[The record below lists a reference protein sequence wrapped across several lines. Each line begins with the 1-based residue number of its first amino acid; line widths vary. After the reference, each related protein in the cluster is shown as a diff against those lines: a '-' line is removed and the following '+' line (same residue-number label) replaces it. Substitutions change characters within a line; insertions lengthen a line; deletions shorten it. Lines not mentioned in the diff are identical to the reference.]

1 MLFSGGGGDTIPSV
15 STPGELK
22 SCTHRTLVR
31 CVQLFSSPGLGFNKT
46 PGLGFNKTY

>member
-22 SCTHRTLVR
+22 SCTHRTSACQRMENINYTLAYGTG
-31 CVQLFSSPGLGFNKT
+31 FSRFC
-46 PGLGFNKTY
+46 